1 MATKKLLLF
10 LLIVFIIFKHSKQQ
24 EIAEIPTYS
33 DIEIDSTYINP
44 NGTDLNETKLYLLGF
59 GNYKRPV
66 LSIITFTVYFKR
78 IGFIPMGPTISFT
91 IVINYQRRRRLSS
104 AEGEIT
110 NSTCYKISETV
121 DRINYNCSAPV
132 AQNKTIENVES
143 LGDYQGDGVDLEIE
157 ETSTSINVN
166 IANETGTELNNE
178 YIDLYDGV
186 YTLDKKNKRFTIVG
200 TVNKTFNE
208 KEITLVVDEDENG
221 EKKEIPCTVSNIGIN
236 YTLTCELNEKIIN
249 ASLDNAVCLGN
260 NQNLLIHMQ
269 DENSKINYNPY
280 GNPISNSYRA
290 KGSGGLTGG
299 AIAAIAIIC
308 AAVVLA
314 LIIMFICL
322 RRRKRNTEHAK
333 YEESNVR
340 FGMEPTKE
348 I

>member
-1 MATKKLLLF
+1 MVAKKLLLF
-10 LLIVFIIFKHSKQQ
+10 LLIFFITFKHSKQQ

-44 NGTDLNETKLYLLGF
+44 NGTDSNETKLYLLGF

-66 LSIITFTVYFKR
+66 ISIITFTVYFKR

-110 NSTCYKISETV
+110 NSTCYKISETA

-143 LGDYQGDGVDLEIE
+143 LGDYKGNGVDLEIE

-178 YIDLYDGV
+178 YIDLYDGI

-249 ASLDNAVCLGN
+249 ASLDKAVCLGN

-280 GNPISNSYRA
+280 GNPISNSFRTR
-290 KGSGGLTGG
+290 GSGGLSGG
-299 AIAAIAIIC
+299 AIAGIIISCVAVLLAVITAAII
-308 AAVVLA
+308 LK
-314 LIIMFICL
+314 
-322 RRRKRNTEHAK
+322 RRKNKDHN
-333 YEESNVR
+333 YQESNV
-340 FGMEPTKE
+340 GLYSSSTNKV
-348 I
+348 

>member
-1 MATKKLLLF
+1 MINPKLLLF
-10 LLIVFIIFKHSKQQ
+10 LFLLFASFKSSTQQ
-24 EIAEIPTYS
+24 DNAEMATYT
-33 DIEIDSTYINP
+33 DIDIDSTYFNP
-44 NGTDLNETKLYLLGF
+44 NGTDTNETKLYLLGF
-59 GNYKRPV
+59 GNYKRPI
-66 LSIITFTVYFKR
+66 LTLITFVVYFKR
-78 IGFIPMGPTISFT
+78 IGYVPMGPTVTFSV
-91 IVINYQRRRRLSS
+91 VINYQRRRRLRS
-104 AEGEIT
+104 AEEEIVKT
-110 NSTCYKISETV
+110 TCNKISETV

-132 AQNKTIENVES
+132 DQNKTIENVES
-143 LGDYQGDGVDLEIE
+143 LGDYQGDGVELEIE
-157 ETSTSINVN
+157 ETSTSININ
-166 IANETGTELNNE
+166 IANQTGTELNNE

-221 EKKEIPCTVSNIGIN
+221 EKKEIPCSISNIGIN

-322 RRRKRNTEHAK
+322 RRRKRNTKHAK

-340 FGMEPTKE
+340 FGMEPSKE